1 MDFYLDDL
9 TIKTTGIK
17 VDSLLETWKW
27 LVDDFAEV
35 LVISKLGDVFFTN
48 REGQVYWLATDT
60 FTLTQIA
67 ADKVDF
73 NSLLNDAENVDN
85 WFLPELL
92 QQLGQAEI
100 FLNNNQ
106 VYGYKKMPVM
116 GGEYSVDNIEPI
128 DIEVHFQLTGQIGEQ
143 IKDLPDGTK
152 IKLKIVD

>member
-35 LVISKLGDVFFTN
+35 LVISKLGDVFFTS
-48 REGQVYWLATDT
+48 RQGQVYWLATDT

-67 ADKVDF
+67 ADKADF

-85 WFLPELL
+85 WFLPQLL
-92 QQLGQAEI
+92 QQLEQAGI
-100 FLNNNQ
+100 FLNDNQ
-106 VYGYKKMPVM
+106 VYNFKKMPVM
-116 GGEYSVDNIEPI
+116 GGEYSADNIEPI
-128 DIEVHFQLTGQIGEQ
+128 DIEVHFHLTGQIGKQ
-143 IKDLPDGTK
+143 IKDLPNGTK